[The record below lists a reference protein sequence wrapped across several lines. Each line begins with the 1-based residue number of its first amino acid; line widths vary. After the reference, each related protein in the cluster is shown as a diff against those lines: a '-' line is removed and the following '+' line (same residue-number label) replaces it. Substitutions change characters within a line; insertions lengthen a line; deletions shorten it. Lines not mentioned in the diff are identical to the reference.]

1 MQHRSPGEPTQ
12 ILVVEEEPLVQD
24 ICDHL
29 RREGFQAVDTADGI
43 RGLELFRH
51 RCPALVVLGSTLPG
65 INGLVLCRIIRAESR
80 IPIIILS
87 SKNDADDRVAAFELG
102 ADDYV
107 TKPCSM
113 RELVTRV
120 RAQLRRAMMPP
131 VMGDVDSLVAGP
143 IRMDV
148 QQHEVHVG
156 GKPID
161 LVPKEF
167 ALLEALML
175 RRGRLVPRWMLLS
188 EVWGPEYPGDARTLD
203 AHISRLR
210 AKIEEEPGKPRHVKT
225 VRGLGYKLEA

>member
-1 MQHRSPGEPTQ
+1 MTPWSEPGR

-24 ICDHL
+24 ICNHL
-29 RREGFQAVDTADGI
+29 QREGFRAVGAVD
-43 RGLELFRH
+43 GLGGLGLFRQH
-51 RCPALVVLGSTLPG
+51 PPVLVVLGLMLPG
-65 INGLVLCRIIRAESR
+65 INGLVLCRLIRAESR
-80 IPIIILS
+80 IPIIMLS
-87 SKNDADDRVAAFELG
+87 PKNDADDKVAGFEVG

-120 RAQLRRAMMPP
+120 RAHLRRAMMSPS
-131 VMGDVDSLVAGP
+131 MGEVGSLVAGS
-143 IRMDV
+143 IQMDT
-148 QQHEVHVG
+148 QQHEVYVRG
-156 GKPID
+156 QLID

-175 RRGRLVPRWMLLS
+175 RRGRLVNRWILLS
-188 EVWGPEYPGDARTLD
+188 EVWGPEYPGDTRTLD
-203 AHISRLR
+203 VHISRLR